1 MVKVIGIQFE
11 GYNKLG
17 DFNYMCELE
26 EYKDTLFIF
35 NDNKEY
41 HNTCKKG
48 AGNAIM
54 RQYNKHNTELNKPKS
69 AGIPTGTLKN
79 GGYSEL
85 NNYVKNVVN
94 QSVNEIKDLIKKY
107 NYEKIYY
114 SVGKDNKLG
123 TSLFEVNEDVIDYID
138 TLINSL

>member
-35 NDNKEY
+35 NDNEEY

-79 GGYSEL
+79 CGYSEL

-94 QSVNEIKDLIKKY
+94 QSVNKIKDLIKKY

-114 SVGKDNKLG
+114 SVGKDNKL
-123 TSLFEVNEDVIDYID
+123 
-138 TLINSL
+138 

>member
-1 MVKVIGIQFE
+1 
-11 GYNKLG
+11 
-17 DFNYMCELE
+17 
-26 EYKDTLFIF
+26 
-35 NDNKEY
+35 
-41 HNTCKKG
+41 
-48 AGNAIM
+48 M